1 MMTVDLTVKLSYQD
15 GKWWVVA
22 DEALYNAIS
31 GGILY

>member
-1 MMTVDLTVKLSYQD
+1 VNLSYQD

-22 DEALYNAIS
+22 DEALLDAIS